1 MEKLFL
7 DTNVVLDL
15 IEKREPFVHD
25 AALLFQLRIDGECQ
39 LFVSDL
45 TIVNIAYIV
54 RKSYSKEKLY
64 AILDKLYSFLVIV
77 PGGTMVIGRA
87 IESQANDFE
96 DAVQY
101 YAACQAKV
109 DYMITRNKKD
119 YSFSEIEVL
128 TPQEYMFLKHIV

>member
-15 IEKREPFVHD
+15 IEKREPFVYN
-25 AALLFQLRIDGECQ
+25 AALLFQLRMDGVCK

-77 PGGTMVIGRA
+77 PGGATVIGRA

-96 DAVQY
+96 DSVQY